1 VEETGVARVTR
12 QNGRDLTGVKVRPN
26 GCSRSADRRSRTPEG
41 EPISDPLPYRPNT
54 ARYYRLVVD
63 LWGVRVT
70 ATEAMPQNRQRPA
83 PARTGIMARLK
94 GHVDLFL
101 NAGSLMATTAITSL
115 FGFAYWWLAART
127 APTEAVGQASA
138 AVSAMTLIGTIGMF
152 GMGTMLISD
161 LPRLAGRRWELISTC
176 LLVAGSAATVG
187 GLIYVALAH
196 LAIPGLQ
203 NALGS
208 TAATVLLVFGIAL
221 NAMTLVLD
229 EALVGLLAGPMQLMR
244 NAWFS
249 VIKLVLLG
257 ALALLPITLT
267 GGGLLLTW
275 IAGMVLSVAVLSRA
289 LRRRGMIDSVR
300 PRLSLLR
307 GRGQATFD
315 HNLLNL
321 ATYLPRA
328 ALPLVV
334 TAVLSAEAN
343 AAFYTA
349 FMVTSFLAMV
359 PGNVA
364 LTLFAVASGDR
375 AALRSKVRMG
385 LLICLV
391 VGLPVAV
398 VTGVFARPIMSI
410 FGPEYAASASTALA
424 ILSLSYIPFV
434 FHHFFL
440 AISRVQGTVRGAGI
454 FSVFAGVT
462 ELVAAWYGGTHG
474 DLTDLVAWVVA
485 VMALEMV
492 LVAPTVLRVV
502 LPSRQSAAAETPKGT
517 MSATKLTL
525 HERAWLPL
533 EYIRTVGP
541 LTGVTAARL
550 RNALIGLHEADPTHR
565 AVSRLDRS
573 GGRWLHLDRPT
584 FAEYVREAVTDLG
597 DGPVDFDAMTRRLQ
611 AEPRAHHPVRILVGG
626 GYVAM
631 KVAHAYGDAG
641 PVNDLLRELLR
652 AAGEERAARIEPMK
666 RQFALPKAW
675 WNTFGR
681 HPGRWRDA
689 LKMARAPHT
698 ETGEQRPW
706 TADLTVV
713 SARSAEVLGKMR
725 VWRDGHAP
733 GVTTSAITFAAF
745 TAALRELGFRPDESG
760 ATFLAD
766 ARRYLGKGAQVDSN
780 FCFGPWLAP
789 ASLTDPKAIHTTL
802 KAELATG
809 GMLTMML
816 LRETKLAVTGAPGMP
831 EPYPSEAP
839 AEPRPRLTFSNQGRH
854 DVLAD
859 LPWAIDAA
867 GRVNLSVPT
876 LNGPEGIT
884 LTTSEMGGVLH
895 LEATFHASTY
905 DPQMVARALELVCTD
920 PAGLIMAAS
929 R

>member
-1 VEETGVARVTR
+1 M
-12 QNGRDLTGVKVRPN
+12 
-26 GCSRSADRRSRTPEG
+26 
-41 EPISDPLPYRPNT
+41 
-54 ARYYRLVVD
+54 
-63 LWGVRVT
+63 T
-70 ATEAMPQNRQRPA
+70 ATEAIPHSAGAAGRPDSA
-83 PARTGIMARLK
+83 PGGILARLK

-127 APTEAVGQASA
+127 APAEAVGQASA

-161 LPRLAGRRWELISTC
+161 LPRLTGRKWDLISTC
-176 LLVAGSAATVG
+176 LLVSGSAATVG
-187 GLIYVALAH
+187 GLVYVALAY
-196 LAIPGLQ
+196 LAVPGLQ
-203 NALGS
+203 DALGS

-249 VIKLVLLG
+249 VIKLALLG
-257 ALALLPITLT
+257 ILALLPVTMT
-267 GGGLLLTW
+267 GGNVLLTW
-275 IAGMVLSVAVLSRA
+275 VAGTVLSVAILGRA
-289 LRRRGMIDSVR
+289 LRRRGMVDSVR
-300 PRLSLLR
+300 PRLALLR
-307 GRGQATFD
+307 GRGAATFD

-343 AAFYTA
+343 ASFYTA

-364 LTLFAVASGDR
+364 LTLFAVARGDR

-391 VGLPVAV
+391 VGLPVSVAV
-398 VTGVFARPIMSI
+398 SVFAGPIMGI
-410 FGPEYAASASTALA
+410 FGAAYAESAGTALA
-424 ILSLSYIPFV
+424 ILALTYVPFV

-440 AISRVQGTVRGAGI
+440 AISRVQGRVRGAGI
-454 FSVFAGVT
+454 FSVFAGLA
-462 ELVAAWYGGTHG
+462 ELAAAWYGGSRG
-474 DLTDLVAWVVA
+474 NLTDLVAWVAV
-485 VMALEMV
+485 VMAVEMV

-502 LPSRQSAAAETPKGT
+502 LPSRRAAAEAPEGT

-541 LTGVTAARL
+541 LTGVTAERL
-550 RNALIGLHEADPTHR
+550 RAALIGLHATDPTHR

-573 GGRWLHLDRPT
+573 GARWLHMDAST
-584 FAEYVREAVTDLG
+584 FAAYVQEAVTDLG
-597 DGPVDFDAMTRRLQ
+597 ERPVDCDAMTRRLH
-611 AEPRAHHPVRILVGG
+611 AEPRGHHPVRILAGG

-631 KVAHAYGDAG
+631 KIAHAYGDAG
-641 PVNDLLRELLR
+641 PVNTLLRELIR
-652 AAGEERAARIEPMK
+652 AAGAGRAAQLPPME
-666 RQFALPKAW
+666 RVFALPRAW
-675 WNTFGR
+675 WTTFGR
-681 HPGRWRDA
+681 SPSKWREALRMARTPHVEAGETRPWQANLHVETARSADVLRQMRRWRD
-689 LKMARAPHT
+689 
-698 ETGEQRPW
+698 E
-706 TADLTVV
+706 
-713 SARSAEVLGKMR
+713 
-725 VWRDGHAP
+725 HAP

-745 TAALRELGFRPDESG
+745 TAALRELGFRPDLSG

-766 ARRYLGKGAQVDSN
+766 ARRYLPAGVEVGSN
-780 FCFGPWLAP
+780 FCFGPFLTP
-789 ASLTDPKAIHTTL
+789 AGLTDPMAIHRTL

-816 LRETKLAVTGAPGMP
+816 LRESKLAVTGAPGMP
-831 EPYPSEAP
+831 DPYPTEAP
-839 AEPRPRLTFSNQGRH
+839 ANPQVRLTFSNQGRH

-859 LPWAIDAA
+859 LPWATEAA
-867 GRVNLSVPT
+867 HRVNQSVPT
-876 LNGPEGIT
+876 LSGPDGIT

-905 DPQMVARALELVCTD
+905 DPAMVARALELVCTD
-920 PAGLIMAAS
+920 PATLIMAAAG